1 MVTMAAWFG
10 GRVARSPTLS
20 KKDMQGQ
27 HEGEGEV
34 VGRKASLR

>member
-1 MVTMAAWFG
+1 MAACFG
-10 GRVARSPTLS
+10 GRVARSPALV

-27 HEGEGEV
+27 HEGERGV